1 MKAIILAA
9 GKGERLGELTRSI
22 PKPML
27 KIRSKPILEHNIEW
41 LRDYGIRDI
50 YINLHHLPD
59 LIRGYFKDGK
69 EWDVNIK
76 YSYEPK
82 LLGTAGAVRKIAED
96 FWIKGSGGEDK
107 YCSYPG
113 HHYPFLVVYGDNL
126 FEYDLKEIINFHE
139 KKKGVAT
146 VAVYE
151 KDNVDQSGIVLL
163 NDKNRIMKFIE
174 KPRPDEVVSHLVNT
188 GLYILEPEVLEY
200 IPPNKVL
207 DFGKDVFP
215 QMIQNDENIFGAT
228 LKGGLTAIDTPFLYK
243 QISNNINK

>member
-9 GKGERLGELTRSI
+9 GKGKRLGKLTLSI

-27 KIRSKPILEHNIEW
+27 KIGKKPILEHTIEW
-41 LRDYGIRDI
+41 LRNYGIWDI

-59 LIRGYFKDGK
+59 LIRNYFKNGK

-76 YSYEPK
+76 YSFEPK

-96 FWIKGSGGEDK
+96 FWIKGSGDEDK
-107 YCSYPG
+107 YSSYPG
-113 HHYPFLVVYGDNL
+113 NHNPFLVVYGDNL
-126 FEYDLKEIINFHE
+126 FEYDLKEIMNFHE
-139 KKKGVAT
+139 RKKGMAT

-151 KDNVDQSGIVLL
+151 KDNVNQSGIVLL

-188 GLYILEPEVLEY
+188 GLYILEPGVLEY
-200 IPPNKVL
+200 ISPNKVL

-215 QMIQNDENIFGAT
+215 QMIQSDESVFGVIF
-228 LKGGLTAIDTPFLYK
+228 KGGLTAIDTPFLYK
-243 QISNNINK
+243 QIKADN